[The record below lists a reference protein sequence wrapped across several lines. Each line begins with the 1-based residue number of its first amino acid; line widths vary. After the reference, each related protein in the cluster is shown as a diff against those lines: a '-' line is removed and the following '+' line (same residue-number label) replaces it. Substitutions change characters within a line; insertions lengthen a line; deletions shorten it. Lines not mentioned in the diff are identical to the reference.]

1 MKILC
6 DIDKTL
12 PKFVRANAENRAS
25 SKLER
30 FTDAIEEVRLMLR
43 DLNGPRGGQD
53 AECLVTVHLRHMPEI
68 IIQERSDS
76 IGKAMYNALER
87 ASRTIA
93 RNLQKRTHQ
102 LQKGPRLLDEGLDA
116 ALA

>member
-6 DIDKTL
+6 DVDKSL
-12 PKFVRANAENRAS
+12 PKFVRTHAESRVA

-30 FTDAIEEVRLMLR
+30 FTDAIEEVRLMLK
-43 DLNGPRGGQD
+43 DLNGPKGGED
-53 AECLVTVHLRHMPEI
+53 SECRVTVHLRNMPEI

-93 RNLQKRTHQ
+93 RNLQKHHHQ
-102 LQKGPRLLDEGLDA
+102 LHKGPRHHSEVLLT
-116 ALA
+116 